1 MLQDRLCQGSV
12 PTLTSRCPLQA
23 YRQLAKSHHPDKPGG
38 SAARFAKIQDA
49 FATLADPKKRLVY
62 DTWARELRFRYIDA
76 QRVSLNQLP
85 ERLPAASMLRLTCH
99 QDQHEALGYLRY
111 EGGIWSRLQGVRMC
125 CSMPLPSQAYT
136 ATRSPSW
143 WSPVRSAGGLPPR
156 SAGRAACRSA
166 SSAPSSAT
174 GRCALQ
180 LCVRL
185 SSAMAL
191 CIHESGLRK
200 RAAAAERF
208 SQLCHAHTKIV
219 TIDRVTFR
227 CTGRSSTPLTCA
239 PSWPSRSSRRRS
251 SRMHTG
257 ASLAMTADS
266 QPDHAL
272 LCGCMG
278 AVLHLSKPRY

>member
-1 MLQDRLCQGSV
+1 MAQTARGDVWAQVEEQACILLFGLRCAWEMPLTPAGCFRLRIWMGSCCTESSICSSMPLRRTSSRCVARVWLVRGAEFVLQDRLCQGSV
-12 PTLTSRCPLQA
+12 PTLSSRCPLQA

-111 EGGIWSRLQGVRMC
+111 DGGSRLQGVRMC

-174 GRCALQ
+174 GRYSLQ
-180 LCVRL
+180 L
-185 SSAMAL
+185 SS
-191 CIHESGLRK
+191 G
-200 RAAAAERF
+200 
-208 SQLCHAHTKIV
+208 
-219 TIDRVTFR
+219 
-227 CTGRSSTPLTCA
+227 
-239 PSWPSRSSRRRS
+239 
-251 SRMHTG
+251 
-257 ASLAMTADS
+257 
-266 QPDHAL
+266 
-272 LCGCMG
+272 
-278 AVLHLSKPRY
+278 